1 MHTLVRLSREMEAAG
16 QARVK
21 YLRVTPGIYFDF
33 LKQKLLE
40 YLYGK
45 LRPKFDPENHILRV
59 CKILLLVNGQLMRLR
74 SRSFDIMKISNV
86 VFI

>member
-1 MHTLVRLSREMEAAG
+1 MIENLNRLEIKTIVPTSYYDYIP
-16 QARVK
+16 K
-21 YLRVTPGIYFDF
+21 I
-33 LKQKLLE
+33 LE

-74 SRSFDIMKISNV
+74 SRSFDITKISNV
-86 VFI
+86 SFI